1 MERTDLRGRYT
12 RHNVEFLQK
21 QAQRGDPRDPFYQ
34 AMLKHDT
41 YEAYL
46 ADVGQKKIELPGRVV
61 HAISGRM
68 EILYAR
74 RNGWIKD
81 T

>member
-21 QAQRGDPRDPFYQ
+21 QARRGDPRDPFYR

-46 ADVGQKKIELPGRVV
+46 ADVGGVSVEIAHYKQNPVTGR
-61 HAISGRM
+61 G

-74 RNGWIKD
+74 RNAWIKD
-81 T
+81 A